1 MATLRLGPP
10 APDGDIRFAASAL
23 TTLWF
28 MYLGEGQ
35 LRYGRGSVRGRLA
48 VVVRVL
54 SMTSLEQHWCVQP
67 RDTIGAAIADIGS
80 LKSVCSNVVEQVTH
94 MRRG

>member
-1 MATLRLGPP
+1 VATLRLGPP

-35 LRYGRGSVRGRLA
+35 LRYGSGSVRGRLA

-54 SMTSLEQHWCVQP
+54 SMASLEQHGCVQP
-67 RDTIGAAIADIGS
+67 RGTIGAATADVGS
-80 LKSVCSNVVEQVTH
+80 LKSVRGNLVEQVTH
-94 MRRG
+94 VHRG